1 MVRALLTVTVLA
13 FLAGCGR
20 ADDPAPRPQA
30 SAAAAAP
37 ADAVLAVWNEAKGS
51 ELFWADGAT
60 LEPVNGRSLAFSYFY
75 SVAERSPDGGTL
87 ALGAGER
94 GYVQLVDLERM
105 RSLGTLDLG
114 AGEFVERLHW
124 TAPDRLL
131 VSLGGLPGRAAAL
144 DPATGDVLS
153 SPELDGTI
161 LVSSEAGDDL
171 VFLLAPSEG
180 IGPARVARF
189 DGRSVRVAELSEI
202 RAGWEQVGEVEED
215 YRARQVIPALAVDPA
230 GTRALVVPAGNR
242 VGEVDLRSM
251 EVSYHDLSEPVSL
264 LGRLRDWLEPAAEA
278 KLIDGPERNAVW
290 LTHGL
295 VAVSG
300 AQYAADGDDLDVTP
314 AGLAL
319 IDPDDWSVRRVS
331 EEPNWV
337 ELKGGALL
345 AAAWP
350 QDGGSHTLIVSD
362 PDGTERF
369 TLVRGSADVSQVS
382 GEHLYVASGE
392 GRRYEIV
399 DLVTGATVGR
409 ATPGRPTW
417 LVQTGD

>member
-1 MVRALLTVTVLA
+1 MNR
-13 FLAGCGR
+13 
-20 ADDPAPRPQA
+20 
-30 SAAAAAP
+30 
-37 ADAVLAVWNEAKGS
+37 
-51 ELFWADGAT
+51 
-60 LEPVNGRSLAFSYFY
+60 RSLAFSYFY
-75 SVAERSPDGGTL
+75 SVAERSPDGKTL

-114 AGEFVERLHW
+114 AGGFVERLHW

-131 VSLGGLPGRAAAL
+131 VSLGGQTGRVAAL
-144 DPATGDVLS
+144 DPATGEIRS
-153 SPELDGTI
+153 SHELRGTI
-161 LVSSEAGDDL
+161 LRSSEAGDEL
-171 VFLLAPSEG
+171 VLLLAPADG
-180 IGPARVARF
+180 IGPAGVARF

-202 RAGWEQVGEVEED
+202 RAGLEQVGDVEED
-215 YRARQVIPALAVDPA
+215 YRARQSLPALAVDPT

-242 VGEVDLRSM
+242 VGEVDLRTM

-278 KLIDGPERNAVW
+278 KLIDGPERSAVW
-290 LTHGL
+290 LPSGL

-300 AQYAADGDDLDVTP
+300 ADYSADGDDFDVTP

-319 IDPDDWSVRRVS
+319 IDPDDWTVRRVS
-331 EEPNWV
+331 DEPSSV
-337 ELKGGALL
+337 ELREGVLL
-345 AAAWP
+345 ASAWP
-350 QDGGSHTLIVSD
+350 RDGVPLTLLVAD

-369 TLVRGSADVSQVS
+369 TLVPEKGDLAQAS

-409 ATPGRPTW
+409 ATPERPTW
-417 LVQTGD
+417 LVRTGD